1 MRFLVTGAEGQLG
14 HDLVDALSGSV
25 PPGGLRAEAA
35 TGRLGER
42 PACDVTATDYR
53 VLDVC
58 DRDAVLAAME
68 GIRPDVV
75 VHAAAWTAVDACE
88 ADPDRAF
95 AVNSLGTRNVAE
107 AARRF
112 GRMSST
118 SPPITSST
126 GRPLAHTASGTSPVP
141 CRSTGTASSEES
153 VNSTRGQRSCAP
165 RGCAECTARTWSV
178 PFCAWPRPVGHFDS
192 STTSAAHRRSPP
204 ISPGPSPLLATERM
218 PGIFHVTNQGATTWH
233 GFAAA
238 VLEASGDDPT
248 RVLADPDGRADPAAS
263 RSEAG
268 QLGPRQRRVAAG
280 RDAVVAGVARRARAP
295 GRGAL
300 RTRGIL
306 SSAPEEER

>member
-75 VHAAAWTAVDACE
+75 VHAAAWTTVDACE

-95 AVNSLGTRNVAE
+95 TVNSLGTRNVAE

-112 GRMSST
+112 AAHVVYVSSDYVFDGT
-118 SPPITSST
+118 CT
-126 GRPLAHTASGTSPVP
+126 RPYREWDQPCPV
-141 CRSTGTASSEES
+141 S
-153 VNSTRGQRSCAP
+153 VYGHSKLGGERNSIRGQRSCAP

-178 PFCAWPRPVGHFDS
+178 PFCAWPRPVGHFDCRRPARL
-192 STTSAAHRRSPP
+192 TDVHRRSRRGRLRTGDRAHARHLPCHEPGCHHMARPGSGRPGGIRGRSDAGGADPHGGLTPP
-204 ISPGPSPLLATERM
+204 RPAPRPANSVLDNATLRLAGMPLLPEWHDGLER
-218 PGIFHVTNQGATTWH
+218 
-233 GFAAA
+233 
-238 VLEASGDDPT
+238 L
-248 RVLADPDGRADPAAS
+248 
-263 RSEAG
+263 
-268 QLGPRQRRVAAG
+268 VAALSG
-280 RDAVVAGVARRARAP
+280 TRD
-295 GRGAL
+295 
-300 RTRGIL
+300 L